1 MEGKGSLTFKQI
13 WSATETNRNVL
24 DPTGWTAE
32 KLEWIVTWCVCAIVT
47 GHRSSCKPSLKRSR
61 AKQAQHTRTAGCVH
75 QAQQATR

>member
-32 KLEWIVTWCVCAIVT
+32 KLEWIVTWCVCLSFCTCNTT
-47 GHRSSCKPSLKRSR
+47 G
-61 AKQAQHTRTAGCVH
+61 T
-75 QAQQATR
+75 